1 MTASGPPYLS
11 LCEAALDELGAVK
24 DVFRVALQGVRLC
37 ASPDLQSV
45 VAAQLMQGA
54 GFQPGIQ
61 QPADD
66 TAEELLEIA
75 QELQRQD
82 FVPLLRSALLQS
94 YSTYEFFLKAL
105 CVDFALRDPS
115 RALGL
120 SVALRVKVSASV
132 FLQEDVTERLFL
144 LADEAWQQASA
155 GQGLTGRS
163 VNFLAIYCD
172 PELARH
178 VKADFDLHRSTLEQ
192 LHKLRVNLAHHGG
205 RTGSLPVPVGPESMS
220 KKTIDLYLKS
230 LIQCCEAVFTASPF
244 PLHKNL

>member
-1 MTASGPPYLS
+1 
-11 LCEAALDELGAVK
+11 
-24 DVFRVALQGVRLC
+24 
-37 ASPDLQSV
+37 
-45 VAAQLMQGA
+45 MQGA

-66 TAEELLEIA
+66 TAEQLLEIA

-105 CVDFALRDPS
+105 YVDFALRDPS

-155 GQGLTGRS
+155 GQGFAGRS
-163 VNFLAIYCD
+163 VHFLASYCD
-172 PELARH
+172 PELAKH
-178 VKADFDLHRSTLEQ
+178 VKADFDFHRSTLEQ
-192 LHKLRVNLAHHGG
+192 LHKLRVSLAHHGG
-205 RTGSLPVPVGPESMS
+205 RTGSFPVAVGSEGIS
-220 KKTIDLYLKS
+220 KSRVNLYLNS
-230 LIQCCEAVFTASPF
+230 LMKCSNAVFEASPF